1 MRREVENHVGVH
13 GHEIRA
19 CLLDALH
26 DFLTAAVLFVAI
38 HLLEQPVVEAL
49 HAHAQALH
57 AALQLVQV
65 RRYQVVRVRLAGNL
79 LDRERLLRQIDG
91 VAQLVDHD
99 GGRAAADVDG
109 IEVVAEILQ
118 HAHLATHVLE
128 VGLRAILAEGEA
140 IEGAVGAQTL
150 AERHM
155 HVQHVRLTRVGR
167 GHERLVAGLK
177 LQVVGRARL
186 HYLGKHSF

>member
-1 MRREVENHVGVH
+1 MGEM
-13 GHEIRA
+13 
-19 CLLDALH
+19 
-26 DFLTAAVLFVAI
+26 
-38 HLLEQPVVEAL
+38 
-49 HAHAQALH
+49 
-57 AALQLVQV
+57 
-65 RRYQVVRVRLAGNL
+65 VRVRLAGDL
-79 LDRERLLRQIDG
+79 FDREQIAGHIDSL
-91 VAQLVDHD
+91 AQLVDHD
-99 GGRAAADVDG
+99 GGRAAADVHG

-128 VGLRAILAEGEA
+128 VGLRAIFAEGEA

-150 AERHM
+150 AERHV

-167 GHERLVAGLK
+167 GHKCLVAGLK